1 VAPVAV
7 LCRHAPVAQ
16 LGVTRRASAGLSV
29 PPGTLGA
36 VEITAAL
43 VGLVIGSL
51 LGGFGVWLR
60 AAARHAAA
68 DAELAALRRE
78 AAERAVRAE
87 QARRAADAA
96 AGQAANAAAELA
108 AARAE
113 LRANAEAATAREQ
126 LLARRDAELREAF
139 SALSADALARNNEA
153 FVQLA
158 EARLT
163 QTTAALTQQA
173 DGNAQQHRQAIAAL
187 MDPLAQAVQRLDGQL
202 RTTEKER
209 EGAYAA
215 LRTQVDAMH
224 RSSQLLQAETRQLVN
239 ALRAPQVRGR
249 WGEMQLERVVELAG
263 MVEHCDFD
271 RQLTATGRTGDADA
285 TVRPDLVVR
294 LAGGKQIVVD
304 AKVPFAAYLEA
315 MDAADPAVRDQRL
328 AAHARHLRG
337 HVDALA
343 AKGYW
348 AALQPSPEF
357 VVLFVPGEVFLQ
369 AALTADVT
377 LLEHAFERGVIVA
390 TPTTLI
396 ALLRTVGYAWR
407 QEALA
412 RNAAEVHALGR
423 ELHARLATLGG
434 HVAKLGRL
442 LGSTVESYNK
452 AVSSLESRVLVSA
465 RRFVDLKVADSRLEC
480 PDQVE
485 RIPRTVQAPELASSD
500 TDALVSLLERR
511 ELGAYGLPVE
521 DRNAAGQ
528 LRSTVNE

>member
-1 VAPVAV
+1 V
-7 LCRHAPVAQ
+7 
-16 LGVTRRASAGLSV
+16 RRACAGLSV
-29 PPGTLGA
+29 APGTLGGVQIA
-36 VEITAAL
+36 TAL
-43 VGLVIGSL
+43 LGMVIGLL
-51 LGGFGVWLR
+51 LGGTVVWLR
-60 AAARHAAA
+60 AAARLAAA

-87 QARRAADAA
+87 QSRRSAA
-96 AGQAANAAAELA
+96 AAAEQAANAAAELA
-108 AARAE
+108 GARAE
-113 LRANAEAATAREQ
+113 LRANSEAAASRER

-158 EARLT
+158 EARLK
-163 QTTAALTQQA
+163 QATAQLAQQA
-173 DGNAQQHRQAIAAL
+173 DGEAQQHRQAIAAL
-187 MDPLAQAVQRLDGQL
+187 MDPLSQALQRLDGQL

-224 RSSQLLQAETRQLVN
+224 QSSQLLQAETRQLVN

-249 WGEMQLERVVELAG
+249 WGELQLERVVELAG

-271 RQLTATGRTGDADA
+271 RQLTAAGRDGDQDSI
-285 TVRPDLVVR
+285 VRPDLVVR

-315 MDAADPAVRDQRL
+315 MEATEPAERDRRL
-328 AAHARHLRG
+328 AAHARHLRA

-357 VVLFVPGEVFLQ
+357 VVLFIPGEVFLQ
-369 AALTADVT
+369 AALTADT
-377 LLEHAFERGVIVA
+377 ALLEHAFERGVIVA

-423 ELHARLATLGG
+423 ELHTRLATLGG
-434 HVAKLGRL
+434 HVAKLGRML
-442 LGSTVESYNK
+442 SGTVESYNK
-452 AVSSLESRVLVSA
+452 AVSSLESRVLVTA
-465 RRFVDLKVADSRLEC
+465 RRFTDLKVTDDRLDAPE
-480 PDQVE
+480 QVD
-485 RIPRTVQAPELASSD
+485 RIPRSIQAPELTGGDA
-500 TDALVSLLERR
+500 DALVSLLEPR
-511 ELGAYGLPVE
+511 ELRAYGLPME
-521 DRNAAGQ
+521 DCVGADQR
-528 LRSTVNE
+528 RSTVNE